1 MKNPILL
8 FLFLS
13 QAPEIFSQTQQFNV
27 RYSEPLAVYEFVG
40 NLSANAPNNNFK
52 KAYQHSEFDQDPYR
66 RLLARFDS
74 LAIDMSYEYPAY
86 PYGQKIGGST
96 ESLLRKELVNAA
108 DLKQFRQKALGVIP
122 NADLQTLSDVLVAF
136 EPVYRKLIYEP
147 GRPAF
152 ENQLDRLRQLID
164 SVDVAA
170 YFSKGLTVYNSS
182 WDTSIPFQFVF
193 YPMPKARG
201 FRATAMYNIAISGV
215 PADLTNY
222 NKLLSVMLHE
232 IFHIEYDEEPLAFKK
247 HIEQWF
253 VESPLKSSR
262 YAYLL
267 FNEAM
272 ATAMGNGYVYGR
284 LNGIE
289 DTAAWYNRKYTNL
302 MAKKMYPLVR
312 SYVLGG
318 KPVDRPFID
327 SYIRLYDDNFGS
339 WLTETGNILTDRY
352 VLSDSAADFDVI
364 DNNYPYRSM
373 SQYETG
379 LTSVTI
385 EKMKRA
391 PVTKIVIISKNNR
404 HKISLLKQA
413 FAELK
418 SWTPAA
424 TRDFNYTVWL
434 KDKTW
439 LIVVNEVRNNTEQ
452 HLKTLEIKQ

>member
-1 MKNPILL
+1 VRKPILL

-13 QAPEIFSQTQQFNV
+13 RSLGVFSQTQEFNV
-27 RYSEPLAVYEFVG
+27 RYSEPLAVYEFVS

-52 KAYQHSEFDQDPYR
+52 KAYQGSEFDQDQYR
-66 RLLARFDS
+66 RLLAGFDS
-74 LAIDMSYEYPAY
+74 LTIDRTFEYPAY

-108 DLKQFRQKALGVIP
+108 DLKEFRLKALGVIP
-122 NADLQTLSDVLVAF
+122 NADLQALTDVLLAF

-164 SVDVAA
+164 SANVASW
-170 YFSKGLTVYNSS
+170 FKLGLTVYNSS
-182 WDTSIPFQFVF
+182 WDTSVPFQFVF

-201 FRATAMYNIAISGV
+201 FKATALYNIAISGV

-247 HIEQWF
+247 EIENWF
-253 VESPLKSSR
+253 VESPRKSSR

-267 FNEAM
+267 FNEAL

-284 LNGIE
+284 LNGGE
-289 DTAAWYNRKYTNL
+289 DTAAWYNRKYTNR

-312 SYVLGG
+312 SYVLDG
-318 KPVDRPFID
+318 KPIDRSFID
-327 SYIRLYDDNFGS
+327 SYIQLYDDNFGG

-352 VLSDSAADFDVI
+352 VLSDNATDFDVI

-373 SQYETG
+373 SQYDTG
-379 LTSVTI
+379 LSTITI
-385 EKMKRA
+385 EKMKKA
-391 PVTKIVIISKNNR
+391 PITKIIIISKNNQR
-404 HKISLLKQA
+404 EISLLKQA

-418 SWTPAA
+418 SWTPAV
-424 TRDFNYTVWL
+424 TRDFNHTVWL
-434 KDKTW
+434 KDRTW
-439 LIVVNEVRNNTEQ
+439 LIIMNEVQKNTEW
-452 HLKTLEIKQ
+452 HLKTLEIK